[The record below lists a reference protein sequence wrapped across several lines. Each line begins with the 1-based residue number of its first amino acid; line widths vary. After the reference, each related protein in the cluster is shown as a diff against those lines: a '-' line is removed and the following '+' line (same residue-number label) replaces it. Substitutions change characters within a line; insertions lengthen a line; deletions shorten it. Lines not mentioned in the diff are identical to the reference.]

1 MLCGL
6 VLFMKH
12 HRMKEIF
19 RIKRDEVNS
28 YGVYVQ
34 ITIKSCCA
42 TENPHRKKNACFM
55 CFCQCLISVF
65 LKNSC
70 GVLTV
75 FLDFFLTN
83 GNRERGVRKCYIWQD

>member
-6 VLFMKH
+6 VLFMKYH
-12 HRMKEIF
+12 GMKEIF

-55 CFCQCLISVF
+55 CFYPCFISVF
-65 LKNSC
+65 LKKTH
-70 GVLTV
+70 VVYLQ
-75 FLDFFLTN
+75 FFLTFLTN
-83 GNRERGVRKCYIWQD
+83 VNRERGVRECYIRQD